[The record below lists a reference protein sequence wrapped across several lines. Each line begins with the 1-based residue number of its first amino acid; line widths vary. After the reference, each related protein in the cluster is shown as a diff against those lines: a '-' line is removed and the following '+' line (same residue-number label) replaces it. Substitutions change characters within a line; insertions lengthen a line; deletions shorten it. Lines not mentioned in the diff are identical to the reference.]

1 MRDVPRHGLAVGR
14 ECVVTL
20 DEFESWLEEYEAGLW
35 ENVKRTGATIRE
47 RGMWHG
53 ANDILLMWE
62 KVKRDGSES

>member
-1 MRDVPRHGLAVGR
+1 M
-14 ECVVTL
+14 TL